1 MEVAESDRA
10 QLPAAAAPIDCFFF
24 FPPFQ
29 DGEGRLTKPMFIT
42 ES

>member
-10 QLPAAAAPIDCFFF
+10 QLPAATAPIDCFFF
-24 FPPFQ
+24 FPFQ

-42 ES
+42 